1 MFGQRRVLPGE
12 VAEAASEVAA
22 VAAELELCWHIQTG
36 PALDVVLAVLGTGS
50 TAPGILQAGFDT
62 VPNGSTGL
70 DTVPAG
76 SDTVGLDAVLT
87 DSDIRKSHYGVV
99 SNLLHGM
106 VSVEHDAFI

>member
-1 MFGQRRVLPGE
+1 MLPSE
-12 VAEAASEVAA
+12 VDEAASEVAA

-36 PALDVVLAVLGTGS
+36 PALDAILAVLSAGS
-50 TAPGILQAGFDT
+50 TAPGILQA
-62 VPNGSTGL
+62 GSTGL

-76 SDTVGLDAVLT
+76 SDTAGLDAVLT
-87 DSDIRKSHYGVV
+87 DSDIRKSRYGVV